1 LLTYAE
7 SLRLL
12 FQLERLGMKFGLE
25 GISRL
30 LKGLSDPQEKFRTV
44 HVAGTN
50 GKGSTASM
58 LAAMLTS
65 AGYRTGLY
73 TSPHLVRFEERIRI
87 DGKPISKAAVAKLT
101 SRLRKPI
108 LKNHPTFFEATT
120 ALAFAH
126 FADEEVDIAV
136 VEAGLGGR
144 LDSTNVIKPIVSIIT
159 NVGLDHTEIL
169 GDTVEK
175 IAFEKAGIIKR
186 GRPCITGVQDPG
198 ALAVIKRAAREK
210 KSPLVVATD
219 FSVKVRSS
227 GLEGS
232 SIDYKSKDVG
242 LRNLKLSLPGRYQL
256 NNLAV
261 ALSAVEVLKTSAGI
275 DVPELALRAGL
286 SNVQGL
292 TGLAGRL
299 TLLQEQPRVIADVA
313 HNPDAV
319 RNLVHS
325 MRGFKIEKLVTVFGV
340 LKDKD
345 YLPMVRDLGGVSSEV
360 IAVAPRSERAR
371 SASDVAAA
379 FQREGNRVRAAL
391 SVEEGVKLALG
402 LAGNRGAIL
411 ITGSHYVVGEAM
423 SLLARK
429 RA

>member
-1 LLTYAE
+1 
-7 SLRLL
+7 
-12 FQLERLGMKFGLE
+12 MKFGLQ

-30 LKGLSDPQEKFRTV
+30 LKALANPHKKFESL

-58 LAAMLTS
+58 LAAILTS

-87 DGKPISKAAVAKLT
+87 DGKPIAKSAVARHAG
-101 SRLRKPI
+101 RLRKLI
-108 LKNHPTFFEATT
+108 LAYQPTFFEATT

-126 FADEEVDIAV
+126 FAEEEVDIAV

-144 LDSTNVIKPIVSIIT
+144 LDSTNVIKPLVSIIT

-169 GDTVEK
+169 GDTVEA

-186 GRPCITGVQDPG
+186 ARPCVTGTSETR
-198 ALAVIKRAAREK
+198 ALSVIKRVARK
-210 KSPLVVATD
+210 RNSKIVVATD
-219 FSVKVRSS
+219 FSVRVVSS
-227 GLEGS
+227 DLRGSTLDFARKGLS
-232 SIDYKSKDVG
+232 FKN
-242 LRNLKLSLPGRYQL
+242 LRLSLPGRYQF

-261 ALSAVEVLKTSAGI
+261 ALSAIEILNASGKFEISEEA
-275 DVPELALRAGL
+275 ERRGL

-292 TGLAGRL
+292 TGLSGRL
-299 TLLQEQPRVIADVA
+299 SVVHDKPRIIADVA
-313 HNPDAV
+313 HNPNAV
-319 RNLVHS
+319 EVLVDS
-325 MRGFKIEKLVTVFGV
+325 LREMKVDRLVTVLGV

-345 YLPMVRDLGGVSSEV
+345 YLQMVHQLAGVSSEV
-360 IAVAPRSERAR
+360 VAVAPRSARAR
-371 SASDVAAA
+371 SASDIADA
-379 FQREGNRVRAAL
+379 FQRTGSSVRAAL
-391 SVEEGVKLALG
+391 SVEEGVAVALKLAG
-402 LAGNRGAIL
+402 ERGTIL

-423 SLLARK
+423 SALGRK